1 MPDSNSLTFIETKNY
16 TIRLE
21 YNHEYVIAHLPDAKM
36 TKETFLDM
44 ETRLQHWYKFFR
56 TVGYEGVYAAIEPD
70 DTKLPKLLRMLKFK
84 KKGHAEGMDVY
95 FYGEQ

>member
-21 YNHEYVIAHLPDAKM
+21 YNEEYVIAHLPEIKM

-44 ETRLQHWYKFFR
+44 QARLEVWYEFFK
-56 TVGYEGVYAAIEPD
+56 TVGYKGIFAAIDPNNLKI
-70 DTKLPKLLRMLKFK
+70 TKLLTKLNFK
-84 KKGHAEGMDVY
+84 KKGHADNMDVY
-95 FYGEQ
+95 FYGEL